1 MRLYSLPAIFICEL
15 KTESFSPSTSVQ
27 TKPTEWVH
35 LKREHDLTFNLSI
48 CQFYRL
54 LKWSRNIKKSEKGL
68 LFESWSR
75 WRGHFFWLT
84 LVVTHTCIGSG
95 CKHRVKYK
103 PLWLRNFLDY
113 VFLSGKVFPIWMLT
127 YVHLS
132 VFAAE
137 HFPENAEHYNWDENA
152 AADEGKRIQWSHC
165 GEWLLIPTW

>member
-15 KTESFSPSTSVQ
+15 KTEIFSPSTSVQ

-113 VFLSGKVFPIWMLT
+113 VFLSGKVFPIWIMFT
-127 YVHLS
+127 CLS
-132 VFAAE
+132 LLQNT
-137 HFPENAEHYNWDENA
+137 FPRTQSIIIEMKMPQPMKVNGYNGVILEN
-152 AADEGKRIQWSHC
+152 GC
-165 GEWLLIPTW
+165 